1 MLIKWTCSNLH
12 LQIFIFIFILFWS
25 SHIDWPNINS
35 FGTLGTPRLKA
46 PCWTPSCKVET
57 KVLPPFQFTYMRVEL
72 WANHMGLIWGAIGN
86 ILGTWGGE
94 PFENLT
100 NCGTKWKLHF
110 PLFIPQFPQNI
121 NNVNEIIFI
130 LGYPC
135 SHCFHYTTSFT
146 FLISFFTKQYK
157 GAPNPFFAT

>member
-1 MLIKWTCSNLH
+1 LIGPTSIVLEHWAL
-12 LQIFIFIFILFWS
+12 
-25 SHIDWPNINS
+25 P
-35 FGTLGTPRLKA
+35 PLKA
-46 PCWTPSCKVET
+46 PRWTSNCKVET
-57 KVLPPFQFTYMRVEL
+57 KHESWTLGKPYGINLRCYWE
-72 WANHMGLIWGAIGN
+72 HIGN
-86 ILGTWGGE
+86 LGGE

-110 PLFIPQFPQNI
+110 PLFILQLPQNI

-146 FLISFFTKQYK
+146 FLISFFHKTIKRRTQ
-157 GAPNPFFAT
+157 NFFLYIHERRQRGNQLATCVSNKHMNAMW